1 MLKPNS
7 LTSLRNPSSS
17 SSASSYFFQNLI
29 QPNLAIS
36 GNKDVKSL
44 NGGIKFNTDENEK
57 EKQHSMRKTRRVQQ
71 LAEEVAS
78 LLVDEK
84 GLIQKVENG
93 IQINI
98 NFSGF

>member
-1 MLKPNS
+1 MV
-7 LTSLRNPSSS
+7 
-17 SSASSYFFQNLI
+17 
-29 QPNLAIS
+29 IS
-36 GNKDVKSL
+36 GNKDVKTL
-44 NGGIKFNTDENEK
+44 NGGIKFNSDENEK
-57 EKQHSMRKTRRVQQ
+57 EKQDSMRKTRRVQQ

-98 NFSGF
+98 NLSGQEVL

>member
-1 MLKPNS
+1 MV
-7 LTSLRNPSSS
+7 
-17 SSASSYFFQNLI
+17 
-29 QPNLAIS
+29 IS
-36 GNKDVKSL
+36 GNKDFKTL
-44 NGGIKFNTDENEK
+44 NGGIKFNSDENEK
-57 EKQHSMRKTRRVQQ
+57 EKQDSMRKTRRVQQ

-98 NFSGF
+98 NLSGHWYNTLVT

>member
-29 QPNLAIS
+29 QPNLAIY
-36 GNKDVKSL
+36 GNKDVKTL
-44 NGGIKFNTDENEK
+44 NSETLFNANENEK

-71 LAEEVAS
+71 LAEEVAG
-78 LLVDEK
+78 LLIDEK

-93 IQINI
+93 IYL
-98 NFSGF
+98 S